1 MKFEYIPVP
10 KSNKTKKIA
19 TCFFFGGLVLF
30 VIGGVKMIPYNSV
43 IQFAAVA
50 SFTTSILLVGR
61 FLLRSYAYRIEDMG
75 EGDELFVDEITR
87 KARFSVCRLE
97 MKKLVAVYD
106 RKTLSK
112 EEKSK
117 KHYNYCPDAFA
128 EDSYILEFLNSEYD
142 ISSERIR
149 IRVQPDE
156 KMLEILN
163 AALEANREKSDEE

>member
-19 TCFFFGGLVLF
+19 TCFFFGGLILF
-30 VIGGVKMIPYNSV
+30 VLGGVKMIPYNSV

-97 MKKLVAVYD
+97 MKKLVAIYD

-128 EDSYILEFLNSEYD
+128 SDSYILEFVDSSYD
-142 ISSERIR
+142 ITAERIR
-149 IRVQPDE
+149 VRIQPDE
-156 KMLEILN
+156 KLLAMLTEAAKAN
-163 AALEANREKSDEE
+163 AEAQKEN

>member
-10 KSNKTKKIA
+10 KSNKTKKID
-19 TCFFFGGLVLF
+19 TCFFVAGLILF
-30 VIGGVKMIPYNSV
+30 VLGGVKMIPFSSV

-50 SFTTSILLVGR
+50 AFTTSILLVGR

-117 KHYNYCPDAFA
+117 RHYNYCPDAFA
-128 EDSYILEFLNSEYD
+128 NDSYILEFINSEYD

-149 IRVQPDE
+149 IRIQPNE

-163 AALEANREKSDEE
+163 AAIAANKEISEEQ

>member
-1 MKFEYIPVP
+1 
-10 KSNKTKKIA
+10 
-19 TCFFFGGLVLF
+19 
-30 VIGGVKMIPYNSV
+30 MIPFSSV

-50 SFTTSILLVGR
+50 AFTTSILLVGR

-117 KHYNYCPDAFA
+117 RHYNYCPDAFA
-128 EDSYILEFLNSEYD
+128 NDSYILEFINSEYD

-149 IRVQPDE
+149 IRIQPNE

-163 AALEANREKSDEE
+163 AAIAANKEISEEQ

>member
-19 TCFFFGGLVLF
+19 TCFFFAGLILF
-30 VIGGVKMIPYNSV
+30 VLGGVKMIPVSSV

-50 SFTTSILLVGR
+50 AFTTSILLVGR

-106 RKTLSK
+106 RKALSK

-117 KHYNYCPDAFA
+117 RHYNYCPDAFA
-128 EDSYILEFLNSEYD
+128 NDSYILEFINSEYD

-149 IRVQPDE
+149 IRIQPNE

-163 AALEANREKSDEE
+163 AAIAANKEISEEQ